1 MYYLYFP
8 YVVLLG
14 IATIIYCHR
23 QHISKLWGVLV
34 IFAPVTTPYVI
45 YRAKRFEGVIFFM
58 MFMSSFSMMLAGEI
72 VLYKKSGLPEYT
84 NLPPITRKLV
94 EICDILQETTQNVDY
109 GIAKLERLS
118 RVTSTPT
125 QVAYAMNYIPV
136 LRQLIGESNKAREEL
151 IQFTTDHQSYLVK
164 KDLKW
169 VYHIRQFYTH
179 PKVIRHDKSLDKYLN
194 DFETMLTYA
203 SKNFHSISD
212 NDDTVHVKNYDQYY
226 FRYRRSVDT
235 HILYNN
241 ERIKFQDQFS
251 EQYPEIKPY
260 LPGIRPTN
268 TFRLIE

>member
-14 IATIIYCHR
+14 IITIIYCHK
-23 QHISKLWGVLV
+23 QKISKLWGVLV
-34 IFAPVTTPYVI
+34 VFAPVTTPYVI
-45 YRAKRFEGVIFFM
+45 YRAKRFEGIIFFM
-58 MFMSSFSMMLAGEI
+58 LFMSSFSMMLAGEI
-72 VLYKKSGLPEYT
+72 VLYKRSGLPEYT
-84 NLPPITRKLV
+84 NLPPVTRRVV
-94 EICDILQETTQNVDY
+94 EICDTLQETTQNVDY
-109 GIAKLERLS
+109 GISKLENLS
-118 RVTSTPT
+118 KVTSTFS
-125 QVAYAMNYIPV
+125 QVTAAQNYIPV
-136 LRQLIGESNKAREEL
+136 LRQLIDESNKARDEL

-169 VYHIRQFYTH
+169 VYHMRQFYTH
-179 PKVIRHDKSLDKYLN
+179 PKVIRHDRSLNKYLD
-194 DFETMLTYA
+194 DFEAMLAYTSQNYN
-203 SKNFHSISD
+203 SLSNLS
-212 NDDTVHVKNYDQYY
+212 DTVHMKNYDQYY

-241 ERIKFQDQFS
+241 ERLKFQDQFS